1 MTGRTVTL
9 KLKTPD
15 FQNRTRS
22 ATLEEPTQLA
32 HVIFEVGRRLLKR
45 ETGKLSFRLIGIGI
59 SHLAQSQGSELQ
71 ELDVK
76 RLSLSKAEVAMDK
89 IRAKF
94 GSAAVDKGIGL
105 KREKS

>member
-1 MTGRTVTL
+1 
-9 KLKTPD
+9 
-15 FQNRTRS
+15 
-22 ATLEEPTQLA
+22 
-32 HVIFEVGRRLLKR
+32 
-45 ETGKLSFRLIGIGI
+45 LIGIGI

-76 RLSLSKAEVAMDK
+76 RLSLSKAEAAMDK

-105 KREKS
+105 KRKKS